1 MARYQVTKSV
11 DAKKLHPRSGIPLS
25 EPPTLL
31 PFGAILE
38 KLREDRDLFKFT
50 YLGQPYQCEQKI
62 LKPAIQLLD
71 GSPLDD
77 DASPALSEQ
86 PESASA
92 PAVEPDIRWQAL
104 RTTHG
109 TFLRSKIP
117 GGWLVMSATGA
128 NVAFVPDA
136 GHAWDGKSIE

>member
-38 KLREDRDLFKFT
+38 NLREERDLFKFS
-50 YLGQPYQCEQKI
+50 YLGQPYQCEQKL

-71 GSPLDD
+71 GSPVT
-77 DASPALSEQ
+77 DAAGESPNFEQ
-86 PESASA
+86 AAGSA
-92 PAVEPDIRWQAL
+92 PAPDPDIRWQTL
-104 RTTHG
+104 RTTNG
-109 TFLRSKIP
+109 SLLRAKIP
-117 GGWLVMSATGA
+117 GGWLVMSTNGTGIT
-128 NVAFVPDA
+128 FVPDA
-136 GHAWDGKSIE
+136 GHAWNGKTVE

>member
-38 KLREDRDLFKFT
+38 KLREERDLFKFT

-62 LKPAIQLLD
+62 LKPALQLLD

-77 DASPALSEQ
+77 DASDASGDLQPGTPA
-86 PESASA
+86 PVA
-92 PAVEPDIRWQAL
+92 EPDIRWQRLLTTNGSLL
-104 RTTHG
+104 RA
-109 TFLRSKIP
+109 KIP
-117 GGWLVMSATGA
+117 GGWLLTSANGTSIT
-128 NVAFVPDA
+128 FVPDA